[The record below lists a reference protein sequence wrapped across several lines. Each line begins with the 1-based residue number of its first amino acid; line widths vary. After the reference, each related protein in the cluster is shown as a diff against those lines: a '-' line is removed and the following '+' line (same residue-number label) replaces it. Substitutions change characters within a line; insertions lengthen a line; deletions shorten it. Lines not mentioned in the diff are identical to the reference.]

1 MQNNRSVTTIVA
13 WNRSGIP
20 SYLETAKYVLQLKI
34 TGNMLKYFPERMFDT
49 EKVKCIC
56 VKVSNT
62 KFIHAKMLNICKRRF
77 VAFQDVL
84 PVE

>member
-1 MQNNRSVTTIVA
+1 MRNRY
-13 WNRSGIP
+13 IP
-20 SYLETAKYVLQLKI
+20 SYLESTKYVLQLKI

-84 PVE
+84 PVKNV

>member
-1 MQNNRSVTTIVA
+1 MQNIRSSYFETT
-13 WNRSGIP
+13 
-20 SYLETAKYVLQLKI
+20 KYILLPI
-34 TGNMLKYFPERMFDT
+34 LTGMLNYFPKRMFDT

-84 PVE
+84 PVKNV

>member
-1 MQNNRSVTTIVA
+1 MRNRYMQNNRSVTTIVA
-13 WNRSGIP
+13 WNRSGIIYRF
-20 SYLETAKYVLQLKI
+20 SQLI
-34 TGNMLKYFPERMFDT
+34 YMLKYFPKRMFDT

-84 PVE
+84 PVKNV

>member
-1 MQNNRSVTTIVA
+1 
-13 WNRSGIP
+13 
-20 SYLETAKYVLQLKI
+20 
-34 TGNMLKYFPERMFDT
+34 MLKYFPERMFDT

-84 PVE
+84 PVKNV